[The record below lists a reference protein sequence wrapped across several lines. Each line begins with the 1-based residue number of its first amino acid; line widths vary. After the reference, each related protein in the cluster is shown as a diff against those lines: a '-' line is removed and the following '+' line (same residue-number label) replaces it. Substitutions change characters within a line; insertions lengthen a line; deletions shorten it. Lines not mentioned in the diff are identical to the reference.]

1 MLGDKRQVFALQMVM
16 VTYSDLPDIVEC
28 PCDNCSFEDGC
39 PFSEFLIVDCPIQE
53 KPGRNKKNEEDQNA
67 S

>member
-1 MLGDKRQVFALQMVM
+1 MPEQVFAIQMVM
-16 VTYSDLPDIVEC
+16 VAYSDLPDIVEC
-28 PCDNCSFEDGC
+28 PCDNCSFEEGC

-53 KPGRNKKNEEDQNA
+53 KPREIKKYEHEEDRDA

>member
-1 MLGDKRQVFALQMVM
+1 MSEQVFALQMVM

-39 PFSEFLIVDCPIQE
+39 PFSEFLIVDCPIQARE
-53 KPGRNKKNEEDQNA
+53 TRKT
-67 S
+67 